1 MLRENRGVDHFP
13 LNLQYVP
20 IFHQTVFDA
29 VIRNRKVRISESITV
44 GTQPDVIEVSPTVL
58 VPLWY
63 RRDIGK
69 EFYTV
74 RVHE

>member
-1 MLRENRGVDHFP
+1 MIKSIRGLRVRVVRDRT
-13 LNLQYVP
+13 L
-20 IFHQTVFDA
+20 
-29 VIRNRKVRISESITV
+29 RISESITV
-44 GTQPDVIEVSPTVL
+44 GTQPDVIEVSPTVS
-58 VPLWY
+58 VPIWC

>member
-1 MLRENRGVDHFP
+1 MNCVESWVIIVPVGH
-13 LNLQYVP
+13 NL
-20 IFHQTVFDA
+20 TVW
-29 VIRNRKVRISESITV
+29 IGESITV
-44 GTQPDVIEVSPTVL
+44 GTKPDVIEVSPTVS
-58 VPLWY
+58 VPLWC